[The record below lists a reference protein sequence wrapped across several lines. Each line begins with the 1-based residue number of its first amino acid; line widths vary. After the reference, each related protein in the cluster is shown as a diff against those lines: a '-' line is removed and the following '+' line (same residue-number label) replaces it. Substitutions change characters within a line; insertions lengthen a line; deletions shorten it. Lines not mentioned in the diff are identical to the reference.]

1 MMKRKSMLLLAIVIG
16 LLLTF
21 TAVGA
26 ARMPVIQPGDL
37 AAMAQPA
44 ANERAAS
51 RPLLATD
58 AVSTTF
64 SYQGLL
70 RDGGS
75 ATDGAYD
82 FEFLLFDDPLAGSQV
97 GAMLTLEDVTVEGGL
112 FTVHLNFGDVF
123 DGRALWLEIR
133 VRPGSETT
141 GYTILAPRQAL
152 SAAPYAH
159 SLRPGATISGA
170 IASTA
175 GEGVLNLNN
184 SDGNALNVGGASD
197 IGVNIETATTGLWVE
212 VANDALVVESARFNG
227 LEVLSAGGDGVIVSD
242 AGGNGLQVTSAGGD
256 AILVDSTGGNGLY
269 IGSAQGFGVYVNQA
283 AENGVYASST
293 SADSYGGL
301 FMNSAPGGSA
311 LYAAAGDNVSAD
323 MVLAGS
329 SGILS
334 SDPSTNSSSLNF
346 MSNDDAEFRLDADN
360 DEAGF
365 FTVYNGAG
373 GLVFVV
379 DESGNVTGAGV
390 KSAMVQTE
398 EYGQVKL
405 YAVESPEN
413 WFEDFGSAS
422 LVTGEATV
430 TIAPDFAAT
439 VNLGQDYHVFLTPL
453 GDCALYVAEKTPAT
467 FEVRAQDGST
477 CSVAFDYRIVAKR
490 LGYEDVRM
498 ESLDFAQFGEEE

>member
-1 MMKRKSMLLLAIVIG
+1 MKRKSMLLIAVAVG

-26 ARMPVIQPGDL
+26 ARRPVIQSGV
-37 AAMAQPA
+37 PA
-44 ANERAAS
+44 TQARPADNARPAS
-51 RPLLATD
+51 RPLLATQ

-70 RDGGS
+70 RNGGS
-75 ATDGAYD
+75 TTDGVYD

-97 GAMLTLEDVTVEGGL
+97 GTAVILEDVTVEDGL
-112 FTVHLNFGDVF
+112 FTVYLNFGDVF

-133 VRPGSETT
+133 VRPGNETT

-152 SAAPYAH
+152 SATPYAL
-159 SLRPGATISGA
+159 SLRPGAIISGA
-170 IASTA
+170 IQSTA

-197 IGVNIETATTGLWVE
+197 IGLNIEAAATGLWVE
-212 VANDALVVESARFNG
+212 EANDGLVVESASFNG
-227 LEVLSAGGDGVIVSD
+227 LEVLSVGNDGVVVNS

-256 AILVDSTGGNGLY
+256 ALLVNSTGGNGLY
-269 IGSAQGFGVYVNQA
+269 VGSADGSGVYVSQA
-283 AENGVYASST
+283 AEHAVYARSNAAAYYGGYFVNT
-293 SADSYGGL
+293 SAGGGGL
-301 FMNSAPGGSA
+301 YARGGDN
-311 LYAAAGDNVSAD
+311 AAADI
-323 MVLAGS
+323 VLDGS

-346 MSNDDAEFRLDADN
+346 VSNDDAEFRLDADN

-365 FTVYNGAG
+365 LAVYNGSG
-373 GLVFVV
+373 SLVFIV

-390 KSAMVQTE
+390 KSAMVQTA

-422 LVTGEATV
+422 LVAGEATV

-439 VNLGQDYHVFLTPL
+439 VNLAQEYHVYLTPL
-453 GDCALYVAEKTPAT
+453 GDCALYVVEKTAAS
-467 FEVRAQDGST
+467 FSVRAQDGAA
-477 CSVAFDYRIVAKR
+477 CSITFDYRIIAKR